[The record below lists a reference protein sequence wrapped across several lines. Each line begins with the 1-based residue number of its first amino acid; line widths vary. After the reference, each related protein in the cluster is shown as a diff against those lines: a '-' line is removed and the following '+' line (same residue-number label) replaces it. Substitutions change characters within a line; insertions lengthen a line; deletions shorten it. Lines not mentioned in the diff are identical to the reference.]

1 VQELVKLFLTRAAK
15 LTDTEARVH
24 LRKRAAITQRDHMS
38 DPVAARA
45 SFALVLQDAEDEET
59 LLWLSAEAEG
69 RDDAETAVEYLRRLT
84 DAVADPTEK
93 IRHSLHEA
101 ELQATKLVDVDAAA
115 ERYEYIIEL
124 DDVNVAALEA
134 LGELEVG
141 RGNHERA
148 AEILERYL
156 NATDDRRI
164 KLEVASRLAE
174 LHELH
179 LGKPEEAMRLLR
191 FVHETDPDDL
201 DATQR
206 LCELAEA
213 SAEWSLVADLM
224 KELIAVE
231 GDDTQISEMTRRLAQ
246 ILHLQLSKG
255 EEALEV

>member
-1 VQELVKLFLTRAAK
+1 PRARLLARAASHYRNVGEVDEAVSRLEKAVELAPSEEEYANSLEELLISSERVQELVKLFLTRAAK

-156 NATDDRRI
+156 Y
-164 KLEVASRLAE
+164 
-174 LHELH
+174 
-179 LGKPEEAMRLLR
+179 
-191 FVHETDPDDL
+191 
-201 DATQR
+201 
-206 LCELAEA
+206 
-213 SAEWSLVADLM
+213 
-224 KELIAVE
+224 
-231 GDDTQISEMTRRLAQ
+231 
-246 ILHLQLSKG
+246 
-255 EEALEV
+255 